1 MPDPHARGR
10 LPSPDEAEQL
20 FRTVAASAPPTRA
33 RPPVRNVLRAMSR
46 RARSEPALGVLLL
59 VLIGGTLVATQTVG
73 SRAPTTS
80 ETSAPARAAPSPGRT
95 GGLRAVGL
103 GVCLTVSPALTTDA
117 VDVVPCDATEAR
129 FLAVT
134 SVELARGPWPGL
146 TSAFQQADGLCRD
159 LLSGGSAVDRP
170 PMFAYPPVVPSEAQW
185 AVGDRTAFC
194 LLPR

>member
-1 MPDPHARGR
+1 MDDPDARGR

-20 FRTVAASAPPTRA
+20 FRTVAASPPPSRGW
-33 RPPVRNVLRAMSR
+33 PPVRRVLRAVSR
-46 RARSEPALGVLLL
+46 RARTEPALAALLL
-59 VLIGGTLVATQTVG
+59 VLIGGTLVASQTVG
-73 SRAPTTS
+73 SRAPTTPEAS
-80 ETSAPARAAPSPGRT
+80 PPPSAAAPPGRT

-117 VDVVPCDATEAR
+117 VDVVPCDSKGAR

-146 TSAFQQADGLCRD
+146 TSAFQQADALCRD

-170 PMFAYPPVVPSEAQW
+170 PFLAYPPVVPSEALW
-185 AVGDRTAFC
+185 AAGDRVAFC